1 MRNMILLIGAVLW
14 IGALSP
20 EIFINPVLGCIFDE
34 DGNGLDKDEA
44 RKFME
49 AYFYNGQDCG
59 QDEPELK
66 FKFGIMELLKN
77 D

>member
-20 EIFINPVLGCIFDE
+20 EIFINPAIGCIFDAE
-34 DGNGLDKDEA
+34 GGELDKEEA

-49 AYFYNGQDCG
+49 AYFYGGSGG
-59 QDEPELK
+59 QDEPELR
-66 FKFGIMELLKN
+66 FKFGILELLK
-77 D
+77 DY